1 MAEKGQVSTLIISNL
16 ASILCHPVSATAQ
29 VAGEQKGTNSMTY
42 QGAGQPAGWYYAEG
56 DPPGTHRYW
65 DGVMWQGG
73 PQPVAGAALQGGSG
87 QVGRFADY
95 GPRFIGALIDWGI
108 GIAINIV
115 GQGLLGAVGSGSK
128 GLASIIGLLFTLLG
142 IGWWL
147 YNYVYLQG
155 STGQTIGKKQQ
166 GTKLV
171 SSKTGE
177 PVGIGMA
184 LVRGIVGGI
193 LTAICLLDLIWIF
206 IDDENRRLTDKIFDF
221 QVIQTAA

>member
-1 MAEKGQVSTLIISNL
+1 
-16 ASILCHPVSATAQ
+16 
-29 VAGEQKGTNSMTY
+29 MTY

-73 PQPVAGAALQGGSG
+73 PQPVAGSVLQGGPG

-95 GPRFIGALIDWGI
+95 GPRFIGALIDWAIGI
-108 GIAINIV
+108 GINIV
-115 GQGLLGAVGSGSK
+115 SQIVI
-128 GLASIIGLLFTLLG
+128 GLAGAGSSGAADILALVLSLVAF
-142 IGWWL
+142 GWAI

-155 STGQTIGKKQQ
+155 TTGQTIGKKQQ

-171 SSKTGE
+171 SVKTGE

-184 LVRGIVGGI
+184 IVRGILGFF
-193 LTAICLLDLIWIF
+193 LTLLCLLDLIWIF
-206 IDDENRRLTDKIFDF
+206 IDDENRRLSDKILDF
-221 QVIQTAA
+221 KVIQTSA

>member
-1 MAEKGQVSTLIISNL
+1 
-16 ASILCHPVSATAQ
+16 
-29 VAGEQKGTNSMTY
+29 MTY

-73 PQPVAGAALQGGSG
+73 PQPVAGSVLQGGPG
-87 QVGRFADY
+87 QTGRFADY

-108 GIAINIV
+108 GIVINIV
-115 GQGLLGAVGSGSK
+115 GQGVMGAVGSGSD
-128 GLASIIGLLFTLLG
+128 GASLVVSLLFTLVG
-142 IGWWL
+142 IGWWI

-171 SSKTGE
+171 SAKTGE
-177 PVGIGMA
+177 PVGMGMA

-221 QVIQTAA
+221 KVIQTSA